1 MKIVLAPDKFKGSL
15 SGPEFCL
22 LVQEIILR
30 YLPAAEIVALP
41 LADGGDG
48 TAQVLE
54 AKLGAQAVTLEVL
67 DPLFRSIQTE
77 YLWDPLRKV
86 AFIEMA
92 KASGY
97 ALLAE
102 KERNPLYTTTYG
114 TGQMIKSAIDQG
126 AERVIIGL
134 GGSSTN
140 DAGIGMASA
149 LGYRFYDEEEQ
160 LLKPTGES
168 LLQIRTIGLPEERFW
183 EKRQIELAC
192 DVANPFYGPEGA
204 ARVYGP
210 QKGANPQQV
219 KLLDQ
224 GLRHL
229 AGLIQRQFGLNIQQI
244 LGSGAA
250 GGLAGGAIAFLGA
263 EHRSGIDLVKDLLDF
278 DEQIEGADWIITGE
292 GALDEQSLY
301 GKTIKGICDSAKPRN
316 IPVAVFCGHLDLTEE
331 KRKVVGI
338 QYATSINKPGQL
350 LKEAIANTRTNL
362 EEAVEHFVKE
372 IILTR

>member
-15 SGPEFCL
+15 RGPEFCV
-22 LVQEIILR
+22 LVQKIILR

-48 TAQVLE
+48 TAEVLE
-54 AKLGAQAVTLEVL
+54 AKLGAKRLSLEVL
-67 DPLFRSIQTE
+67 DPLSRPIQTD
-77 YLWDPLRKV
+77 YLWDPVRKL

-97 ALLAE
+97 ALLGE

-126 AERVIIGL
+126 AERIILGL
-134 GGSSTN
+134 GGSATN
-140 DAGIGMASA
+140 DAGIGLAAA
-149 LGYRFYDEEEQ
+149 LGYRFYDEKGK
-160 LLKPTGES
+160 LLEPTGES
-168 LLQIRTIGLPEERFW
+168 LLQIRTIGPPEERLC
-183 EKRQIELAC
+183 ENRQIELAC

-204 ARVYGP
+204 AHVYGP
-210 QKGANPQQV
+210 QKGADAHQV
-219 KLLDQ
+219 ELLDQ
-224 GLRHL
+224 GLR
-229 AGLIQRQFGLNIQQI
+229 NIARILKKHFALDLQQI
-244 LGSGAA
+244 PGSGAA
-250 GGLAGGAIAFLGA
+250 GGLGGGAIAFLGA
-263 EHRSGIDLVKDLLDF
+263 EQRSGIELVKDLLDF
-278 DEQIEGADWIITGE
+278 DSQIEGADWIITGE

-316 IPVAVFCGHLDLTEE
+316 IPVAVFCGHLDLSEE
-331 KRKVVGI
+331 KRKETGI
-338 QYATSINKPGQL
+338 LYATSINQPGQP

-372 IILTR
+372 LILPQ